1 MLNRIATVMIYGA
14 RLAPLCIPINAKS
27 WPVITRWSLE
37 TFMIHRLLAKNGDE
51 KLRRRLPTNFDLI
64 NPATNA
70 TLDSHSCTKL
80 ILAQ

>member
-27 WPVITRWSLE
+27 ASYYAMVTENFHDSSV
-37 TFMIHRLLAKNGDE
+37 TCE
-51 KLRRRLPTNFDLI
+51 KWRRKIAAATTANFDLI

-70 TLDSHSCTKL
+70 TLDNHSCTKL
-80 ILAQ
+80 ILVQ